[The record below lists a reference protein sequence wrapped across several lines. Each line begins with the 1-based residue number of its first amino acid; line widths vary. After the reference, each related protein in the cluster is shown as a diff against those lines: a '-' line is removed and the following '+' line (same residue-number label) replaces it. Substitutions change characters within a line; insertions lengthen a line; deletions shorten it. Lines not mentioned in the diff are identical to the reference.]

1 VLQGRVLHELYQEA
15 STPYEWHK
23 QIFDKARELGMDAF
37 SSPFD
42 DAAVDFLE
50 TLDVPCYKIA
60 SFECT
65 CIPLLK
71 KVASTGKP
79 VIMSTG
85 MASLGEIEEAVTVL
99 RDCGVKDLCLMK
111 CTSAYPCPPEEMN
124 LNTIPHLS
132 QTFNLPVGISDH
144 TLEACVSVAG
154 VALGACLI
162 EKHLTISRA
171 VDGPDSAFSSEPEDF
186 KRMIHDCRT
195 VEAALGKVKY
205 AGDGPAES
213 KQRGLRRSLFV
224 AEDMSKGD
232 TFNQENLR
240 NIRPGA
246 GIHTRHYDECLG
258 QKASQDIARG
268 TPMSFKLVAT
278 D

>member
-1 VLQGRVLHELYQEA
+1 
-15 STPYEWHK
+15 
-23 QIFDKARELGMDAF
+23 MDAF

-50 TLDVPCYKIA
+50 SLDVPCYKIA

-85 MASLGEIEEAVTVL
+85 MASLGEIEEAVRTL
-99 RDCGVKDLCLMK
+99 RECGVKDLCLMK

-144 TLEACVSVAG
+144 TLEPCVSVAG
-154 VALGACLI
+154 VAMGACLI
-162 EKHLTISRA
+162 EKHLTMSRA
-171 VDGPDSAFSSEPEDF
+171 VDGPDAAFSSEPEDF
-186 KRMIHDCRT
+186 KRLIHDCRT
-195 VEAALGKVKY
+195 VEAALGVVKY
-205 AGDGPAES
+205 AGAGANEA

-224 AEDMSKGD
+224 AEDVKKGEVF
-232 TFNQENLR
+232 TAKNIR

-246 GIHTRHYDECLG
+246 GIHTRHYEEVLG
-258 QKASQDIARG
+258 QKASKDIARG
-268 TPMSFKLVAT
+268 TPMAFQLIAT
-278 D
+278 DE